1 MFGTFTDKKIIVN
14 AKHFSK
20 STENNPKSENAFWL
34 FAIPLCPHLL
44 YSFMQTQILTTPPR
58 PLPPP
63 LSPTLSPPSWPP
75 PPPPHHL

>member
-44 YSFMQTQILTTPPR
+44 YSFMQTQILTTPP
-58 PLPPP
+58 
-63 LSPTLSPPSWPP
+63 LSPMLSPPSSPP
-75 PPPPHHL
+75 PPSQPHL